1 MNGHKKIPEAQW
13 NFFCPI
19 FVRKAL
25 LGSKYTIKYLNV
37 NDIIFKK
44 NDPNM
49 FDRIKKNPASIFLEI
64 PECKKKKK
72 ISRDQILSSP
82 ETLSSQRQKKLSEL
96 ISE

>member
-1 MNGHKKIPEAQW
+1 MLNIDEWPQENSW
-13 NFFCPI
+13 STVEFFCPI

-37 NDIIFKK
+37 NEIIFKK

-64 PECKKKKK
+64 PEYKKKKKK
-72 ISRDQILSSP
+72 I
-82 ETLSSQRQKKLSEL
+82 
-96 ISE
+96 